1 MIQVS
6 EYLNS
11 KTIFDSTSLAG
22 YDYFDSDICDALN
35 NIFGIKYN
43 KMYLIDDNETNIH
56 EIVADTILLNNSKYT
71 DIFNAMQLDPTKEF
85 YESKTN
91 TGTQTY
97 AQTGTVTNVS
107 TPEVVTT
114 VNASK
119 NTANNGTL
127 RVIDQTESSST
138 GDDTVERTDNLQNE
152 RTDNLTEIRQG
163 YNDIFTSTDK
173 LLNFANMDLYDN
185 IITDIMKAVCFPIYN
200 INDLAF

>member
-6 EYLNS
+6 EYLSS
-11 KTIFDSTSLAG
+11 KTIFDNTSLAG
-22 YDYFDSDICDALN
+22 YDYINSAICTALN
-35 NIFGIKYN
+35 KIFGIKYN

-56 EIVADTILLNNSKYT
+56 EIVADTILLNNSKYA
-71 DIFNAMQLDPTKEF
+71 DVFKAMQLDPTKEF

-97 AQTGTVTNVS
+97 KQTGTQTNVS

-119 NTANNGTL
+119 NTANNATL
-127 RVIDQTESSST
+127 RVTDQTESSST
-138 GDDTVERTDNLQNE
+138 GEDTVERTDDLQNQ
-152 RTDNLTEIRQG
+152 RTDDLTETRQG

-173 LLNFANMDLYDN
+173 LLQFVNMDLYDN
-185 IITDIMKAVCFPIYN
+185 ILTDIMKAVCYPIYN

>member
-6 EYLNS
+6 EYLKS

-22 YDYFDSDICDALN
+22 YDYITSDICSALN

-43 KMYLIDDNETNIH
+43 KMYLIDDSETKIH
-56 EIVADTILLNNSKYT
+56 EIVSDTILLNDSKYT
-71 DIFNAMQLDPTKEF
+71 DVFTAMQLDPTKEF

-91 TGTQTY
+91 TGKQTY
-97 AQTGTVTNVS
+97 NQTGTVTNVS
-107 TPEVVTT
+107 TPETVTT

-127 RVIDQTESSST
+127 RVVDQTESSST
-138 GDDTVERTDNLQNE
+138 GDDTVERTDDLQNE

-173 LLNFANMDLYDN
+173 LLRFVDMDLYN
-185 IITDIMKAVCFPIYN
+185 TIITDIMKAVCYPIYN
-200 INDLAF
+200 IDDLAF

>member
-6 EYLNS
+6 EYLKS
-11 KTIFDSTSLAG
+11 KTIFDNTSLAG
-22 YDYFDSDICDALN
+22 YDYFDTDICSALN
-35 NIFGIKYN
+35 NIFGVKYN
-43 KMYLIDDNETNIH
+43 KMYLIDDNDVNIH
-56 EIVADTILLNNSKYT
+56 GIVEDTILLNNSKYT
-71 DIFNAMQLDPTKEF
+71 DIFNAMQLDPTIEF

-97 AQTGTVTNVS
+97 KQTGTVTNVS

-138 GDDTVERTDNLQNE
+138 GDDTVERTDDLQNE
-152 RTDNLTEIRQG
+152 RTDDLIETRQG

-173 LLNFANMDLYDN
+173 LLNFVNMDLYDT
-185 IITDIMKAVCFPIYN
+185 IITDIMKAVCYPIYN

>member
-1 MIQVS
+1 MIQVL

-11 KTIFDSTSLAG
+11 KTIFDITSLAG
-22 YDYFDSDICDALN
+22 YVYFDSDICDALN

-56 EIVADTILLNNSKYT
+56 AIVTDTILLNNSKYT
-71 DIFNAMQLDPTKEF
+71 NIFNAMRLDPTKEF

-97 AQTGTVTNVS
+97 TQTGTVTNVS

-152 RTDNLTEIRQG
+152 RTDMLTEIRQG

-173 LLNFANMDLYDN
+173 LLNFANTDLYDT
-185 IITDIMKAVCFPIYN
+185 IITDIMKAVCFPIYD